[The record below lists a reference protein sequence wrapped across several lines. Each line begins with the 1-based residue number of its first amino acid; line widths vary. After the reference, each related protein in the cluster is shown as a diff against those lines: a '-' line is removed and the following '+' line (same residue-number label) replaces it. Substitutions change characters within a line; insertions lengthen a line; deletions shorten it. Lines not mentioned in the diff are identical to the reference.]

1 MNVRATQAAA
11 QRRGTS
17 RDHRGATTEAIV
29 GTDALPPTSSGAI
42 AFAQPKKIFA
52 SYPQV
57 RKVKRR

>member
-17 RDHRGATTEAIV
+17 RDHRGATTDAIR
-29 GTDALPPTSSGAI
+29 GTDVLQPISSGGI
-42 AFAQPKKIFA
+42 AFTQPKKIFA
-52 SYPQV
+52 PYPQV